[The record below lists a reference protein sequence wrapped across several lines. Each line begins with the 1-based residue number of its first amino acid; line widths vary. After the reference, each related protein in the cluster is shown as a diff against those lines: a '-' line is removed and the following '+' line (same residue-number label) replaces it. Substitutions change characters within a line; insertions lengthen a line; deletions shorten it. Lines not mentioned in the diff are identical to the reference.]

1 MTRKKRSLAE
11 TKGEVNMSKA
21 KLQAMVEELV
31 SLREMAAEPADEIA
45 AIEDALKAD
54 MRKQGVDTV
63 EAGKHT
69 VRYAVV
75 KSSRFDAKAF
85 QAAYPS
91 IYGQYT
97 RATEYRRFTVQ

>member
-1 MTRKKRSLAE
+1 
-11 TKGEVNMSKA
+11 MSKT
-21 KLQAMVEELV
+21 KWQTMVEELV
-31 SLREMAAEPADEIA
+31 SLREMAAELADEIA

-54 MRKQGVDTV
+54 MSKQGVDTI

-69 VRYAVV
+69 VRWSVV
-75 KSSRFDAKAF
+75 KSSRFDSKAF

>member
-1 MTRKKRSLAE
+1 
-11 TKGEVNMSKA
+11 MSKT

-31 SLREMAAEPADEIA
+31 SLRELAVELADEIDTLQDV
-45 AIEDALKAD
+45 IKAD
-54 MRKQGVDTV
+54 MQRQGVDTI

-69 VRYAVV
+69 VRWAVV
-75 KSSRFDAKAF
+75 KSSRFDSKAF